1 VDNTINSAAI
11 APNKGLVLASIK
23 VSDKPPT
30 ISKVIALKPSLAGE
44 GGVRRNQ
51 KNSLFQHYL
60 FLSLFLKIKRESKKE
75 FILTPPHP
83 NPLQQERA

>member
-1 VDNTINSAAI
+1 MSFSHFKNN
-11 APNKGLVLASIK
+11 
-23 VSDKPPT
+23 VSFE
-30 ISKVIALKPSLAGE
+30 IALKPSLAGE

-51 KNSLFQHYL
+51 KHLF
-60 FLSLFLKIKRESKKE
+60 FNILSLLVFKAKKISKKE

>member
-1 VDNTINSAAI
+1 LLYSASF
-11 APNKGLVLASIK
+11 PK
-23 VSDKPPT
+23 
-30 ISKVIALKPSLAGE
+30 ALRPSLAGE

-51 KNSLFQHYL
+51 KHLF
-60 FLSLFLKIKRESKKE
+60 FNILSLLVFKNKEKKQKSKKE